1 LDIILATSSACVCA
15 NRAKRSTSLSRA
27 AVKVV
32 ACDPPSDLESA
43 SAFEGAVAFAS
54 VGVHCASS
62 SSDAT
67 ARGGRRPR
75 PRPLFAWAPPR
86 APRAR
91 RRAPRDGDGDGGI
104 ARAVVDAADEAIA
117 IARRAFAASERAR
130 VRRRRARASTLH
142 PRRGGWVRVEAF
154 VSSFVVARAP
164 STVRYGPPTCRLEEC
179 PPRCDSR
186 GRTIAA
192 RARSSVENATAT
204 ATATRGA
211 QI

>member
-1 LDIILATSSACVCA
+1 V
-15 NRAKRSTSLSRA
+15 RSRSH
-27 AVKVV
+27 
-32 ACDPPSDLESA
+32 PWA
-43 SAFEGAVAFAS
+43 S
-54 VGVHCASS
+54 
-62 SSDAT
+62 T
-67 ARGGRRPR
+67 
-75 PRPLFAWAPPR
+75 APPR
-86 APRAR
+86 RPTPRREAGVVLVLALSSPGHRRAR
-91 RRAPRDGDGDGGI
+91 RVRDD
-104 ARAVVDAADEAIA
+104 
-117 IARRAFAASERAR
+117 ARRATATATAASRAPSSMPRTKPSPSPVARSPRPSARECDDDARAR
-130 VRRRRARASTLH
+130 RPSTLVAPRRR
-142 PRRGGWVRVEAF
+142 GWVRVEAF